1 MEKRIMNEEIT
12 HQIAVALRAM
22 DRLSQWVKPGSANIF
37 IKINDIEQEIHELR
51 KLFEQIIPKE

>member
-1 MEKRIMNEEIT
+1 MNEEIT
-12 HQIAVALRAM
+12 HQIAVALRALN
-22 DRLSQWVKPGSANIF
+22 RLSKKVKPGSANIF